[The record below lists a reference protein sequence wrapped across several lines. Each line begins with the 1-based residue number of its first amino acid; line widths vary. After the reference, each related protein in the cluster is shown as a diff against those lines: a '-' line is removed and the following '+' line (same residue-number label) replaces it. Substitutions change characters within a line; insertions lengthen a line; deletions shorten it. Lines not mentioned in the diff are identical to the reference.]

1 MARRSTIG
9 ANPLDAVVPLR
20 RPVVAAATGG
30 EVPEPK
36 KATKERATFQ
46 LPVELIDRARN
57 AVYWTPGAT
66 MAGVMEMALEAQL
79 ERMEKKRGAP
89 FPERD
94 GALKSG
100 RPVK

>member
-1 MARRSTIG
+1 MTTRRSTIG
-9 ANPLDAVVPLR
+9 ANPLDAVVPIR
-20 RPVVAAATGG
+20 RNVAGTKAA
-30 EVPEPK
+30 EPEPK
-36 KATKERATFQ
+36 KAAKERATFQ

-66 MAGVMEMALEAQL
+66 MAGVMEAALTAQL
-79 ERMEKKRGAP
+79 ERMEKKRGSP

-94 GALKSG
+94 GALKAG